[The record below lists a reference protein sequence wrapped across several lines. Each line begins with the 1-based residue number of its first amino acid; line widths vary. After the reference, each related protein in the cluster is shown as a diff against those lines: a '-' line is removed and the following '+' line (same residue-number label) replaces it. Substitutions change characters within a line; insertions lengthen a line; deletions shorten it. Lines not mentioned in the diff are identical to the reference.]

1 MSERTSL
8 EQAASWM
15 LRLQDSRA
23 NPQTFLEWQ
32 RWLAA
37 TPENRAAYEQVERT
51 MSRFADLASA
61 PLLPDAAEMAA
72 DTYDGSISVSEYL
85 EGRRACVGPDPSCSE
100 ANREHSSL
108 HPRVWSA
115 TAGTRRWHT
124 VAARYAVAAG
134 VAVLA
139 VVGWLG
145 VTFLSGS
152 KAWQGMLVYQ
162 TAPAQRQTVMLP
174 DGSRVT
180 LGADSAVSVEL
191 RADERM
197 LRLTRGEAYF
207 QVAKDAKRPFIV
219 RAGEA
224 RVRAV
229 GTEFNVRLSAQRTVV
244 AVAEGT
250 VRVSAPSSV
259 EQASRGSRMTGI
271 DRGLE
276 EPSILATAQL
286 GAGQAVSYEGE
297 SGLQALPA
305 GDASL
310 AITWLDGRRK
320 YRNEPLRYVLADV
333 HRYTGRRIEV
343 ANAETGALKFTGTL
357 SMEGSDAWFKA
368 LAIALPVTI
377 VQEVDGKLLVTL
389 KEPDAPQDDSDA
401 ATGID
406 SPRAYIDI

>member
-1 MSERTSL
+1 M
-8 EQAASWM
+8 
-15 LRLQDSRA
+15 
-23 NPQTFLEWQ
+23 
-32 RWLAA
+32 
-37 TPENRAAYEQVERT
+37 
-51 MSRFADLASA
+51 
-61 PLLPDAAEMAA
+61 
-72 DTYDGSISVSEYL
+72 
-85 EGRRACVGPDPSCSE
+85 
-100 ANREHSSL
+100 
-108 HPRVWSA
+108 
-115 TAGTRRWHT
+115 
-124 VAARYAVAAG
+124 
-134 VAVLA
+134 AVLA

>member
-37 TPENRAAYEQVERT
+37 TPENRTAYEQVERA
-51 MSRFADLASA
+51 MSRFADLASP

-72 DTYDGSISVSEYL
+72 DTYDGSVPVSEYL
-85 EGRRACVGPDPSCSE
+85 EGRRSCVGPDQCSE
-100 ANREHSSL
+100 ANREHSPS
-108 HPRVWSA
+108 HPRACSA

-124 VAARYAVAAG
+124 AAARYAVAAC
-134 VAVLA
+134 VAALA

-145 VTFLSGS
+145 VTFLSAS
-152 KAWQGMLVYQ
+152 KAWQGKLVYE

-180 LGADSAVSVEL
+180 LGADSVVSVEL

-207 QVAKDAKRPFIV
+207 QVAKDAKRPFVV

-259 EQASRGSRMTGI
+259 EEASRGSRMTGV

-377 VQEVDGKLLVTL
+377 VQEADGRLLVTL
-389 KEPDAPQDDSDA
+389 KEPDAQLDDSDT

-406 SPRAYIDI
+406 APRAYIDI